1 MRAENA
7 VEKKKKVRES
17 LKPWRVVS
25 SLLLEVFKQRLDCHL
40 KRYRPD
46 LGYKTITGEAYKD
59 VVQHLFTCFSYLGAK
74 ILKTDNA
81 PLKLRRDCLLT
92 LNDFQKLLGD
102 INLIHPHLKLTT
114 ADLKPLFDCLKSD
127 PNSSSKRK
135 LTNETELALVK
146 VDETLNDQLIRINIT
161 KRWD

>member
-1 MRAENA
+1 MVA
-7 VEKKKKVRES
+7 
-17 LKPWRVVS
+17 
-25 SLLLEVFKQRLDCHL
+25 CHL
-40 KRYRPD
+40 KSYRSD

-59 VVQHLFTCFSYLGAK
+59 VVQHLFTCFSYLGLPK
-74 ILKTDNA
+74 VLKTDDA

-102 INLIHPHLKLTT
+102 INWICPHLKLTT

-135 LTNETELALVK
+135 LTNETELALVE
-146 VDETLNDQLIRINIT
+146 VYETLNDQLIRINIT
-161 KRWD
+161 KK